1 MPLAHLVR
9 SAPWWDQWAVGPV
22 SDQPAARDRMSDQ
35 EVRRRARAIIEEM
48 GLSDHDLDQ
57 LFLAA
62 NVTADSHQTQAYRLW
77 LDGYPASPDIDPRR
91 LLRLLGMRQR
101 RRAEGNEL

>member
-1 MPLAHLVR
+1 MGDEQARHGR
-9 SAPWWDQWAVGPV
+9 STGEAGQAGLTDE
-22 SDQPAARDRMSDQ
+22 

-48 GLSDHDLDQ
+48 GLSPHDLDQ

-91 LLRLLGMRQR
+91 LLRLLGMRRR